1 MLQLLV
7 GRRSADAKGAKQP
20 LQITKAVDVPAKGS
34 PSLGFWHTRLC
45 SQPLAGVQ
53 RGTRQLKGVKGEI
66 VLLEGQA
73 SSCWHAK
80 LPPFVPGLTLK
91 GQETLG
97 EMSFC
102 HCCLVNGVTVLSTH
116 CSPSES
122 GSVLLADQLIS
133 PLMHMQGRTGLFLP
147 QIQSGTRY

>member
-7 GRRSADAKGAKQP
+7 GRRSADEKGAKQP

-45 SQPLAGVQ
+45 SQPLEGVQ
-53 RGTRQLKGVKGEI
+53 RGTRQLKGVKGVI

-80 LPPFVPGLTLK
+80 LPPFVLRAKPERTGDPGGDELLSLL
-91 GQETLG
+91 LG
-97 EMSFC
+97 ERGDRTF
-102 HCCLVNGVTVLSTH
+102 HPLQ
-116 CSPSES
+116 PFRKW
-122 GSVLLADQLIS
+122 IS
-133 PLMHMQGRTGLFLP
+133 PVG
-147 QIQSGTRY
+147 